1 MIWILCGVPK
11 PVVPERLSWAVNR
24 LQLSPGDEV
33 LEIGCGRGVA
43 LALICEQLDT
53 GSVTGVDRSA
63 KAIEGAQQRNQAAVD
78 AGQLEL
84 IVASFEK
91 ADYGG
96 RSFDRILA
104 VNVNHFWV
112 RSAAKEIKLL
122 TKLLTRDGRM
132 HLVWEPP
139 SPSKADQIADTVGPL
154 VAECGV
160 DVSVDTAQT
169 RTGAVLVAV
178 VGTLR

>member
-1 MIWILCGVPK
+1 MPER
-11 PVVPERLSWAVNR
+11 VVPERLSWAVGR
-24 LQLSPGDEV
+24 LQLSPGDDV

-43 LALICEQLDT
+43 LALICAQLDT

-63 KAIEGAQQRNQAAVD
+63 AAIGGARQRNRAAVD

-112 RSAAKEIKLL
+112 RSATREVELLKKLL
-122 TKLLTRDGRM
+122 ASDGQM

-139 SPSKADQIADTVGPL
+139 SRSKADQIAETVGPL
-154 VAECGV
+154 VAQSGL
-160 DVSVDTAQT
+160 DVSVETSQT
-169 RTGAVLVAV
+169 TTGAALVAV
-178 VGTLR
+178 VGTRR

>member
-1 MIWILCGVPK
+1 M
-11 PVVPERLSWAVNR
+11 
-24 LQLSPGDEV
+24 
-33 LEIGCGRGVA
+33 
-43 LALICEQLDT
+43 
-53 GSVTGVDRSA
+53 
-63 KAIEGAQQRNQAAVD
+63 D

-96 RSFDRILA
+96 RTFDRILA

-112 RSAAKEIKLL
+112 RSATKELELL
-122 TKLLTRDGRM
+122 RRLLARDGRM

-154 VAECGV
+154 VAESGF

-169 RTGAVLVAV
+169 KSGAALVAV